1 MFDRKEISRF
11 VSYEFIKV
19 HQAIE
24 EDTNLLV
31 VFLKFLQR
39 EVSLLFKVLSYHS
52 SSTASLRIRSVHDL
66 GILNDVLAPR
76 KNIPSH
82 AALLF
87 HYCQD
92 RLRRT
97 NIVDF

>member
-39 EVSLLFKVLSYHS
+39 EVSFFLRFYH
-52 SSTASLRIRSVHDL
+52 IIH
-66 GILNDVLAPR
+66 LAQQV
-76 KNIPSH
+76 
-82 AALLF
+82 
-87 HYCQD
+87 YE
-92 RLRRT
+92 
-97 NIVDF
+97 